1 MLLGKKTR
9 YIVGSDWAVILD
21 RSTNEFAKNRAI
33 DKLSQAFN
41 LSLEEAK
48 DLAENTPI
56 ILLDQLPLDLA
67 EKIKDFFAQSNI
79 DCSLTNDT
87 FTKRKC
93 FRAIWPGQPDLGRL
107 IGEAVEANESEIY
120 VPISKGIEE
129 ELQDLTLDLQKEN
142 QLLQSELEKTEVTH
156 PAEEESKEV
165 RRHENA
171 PKLERIHLEE
181 EVNRLKSE
189 NQASVRKI
197 SELESNLKNVSQAN
211 DKEVKSQFTELRA
224 QLSHYRGEYTRI
236 QNAAKQAQAEAKQ
249 FQNDL
254 TLTQKSLSQTRAE
267 MEDLKRML
275 SQMQSNSV
283 QLKEETEQIRREA
296 ENRIHHQTAE
306 LEEWKRKANDWS
318 GNYFKVIKENEFL
331 RGHQSEELE
340 AVKIRNQQLS
350 TQLEQ
355 AQRQIREFVAQ
366 LEQQELIQ
374 KRMKAASEMAEQE
387 AQLKILVYQ
396 QRTLE
401 DEIRIR
407 EEEMKKVLLDQEAV
421 EQAVMNAKQAQK
433 YLLEQSKI
441 KEKGRGVRP
450 KIINPSV
457 PQEPGT
463 QSSLPEP
470 GSELND

>member
-9 YIVGSDWAVILD
+9 YTVGSDWAVILD

-41 LSLEEAK
+41 LSLEEAR

-56 ILLDQLPLDLA
+56 ILLDQLSLDLA
-67 EKIKDFFAQSNI
+67 EKIKDFFAQSNV

-107 IGEAVEANESEIY
+107 IGETSETSESEVY
-120 VPISKGIEE
+120 VPSSKGIEE

-142 QLLQSELEKTEVTH
+142 QLLQSELEKSEATH
-156 PAEEESKEV
+156 PVEETPKEI
-165 RRHENA
+165 HHDNA
-171 PKLERIHLEE
+171 PALEKIHLEE
-181 EVNRLKSE
+181 EANRLKSE
-189 NQASVRKI
+189 NQALVRKI
-197 SELESNLKNVSQAN
+197 VELESNLKNLSQAN
-211 DKEVKSQFTELRA
+211 DKETKSQFTELRT
-224 QLSHYRGEYTRI
+224 QLAHYRGEYTRV

-249 FQNDL
+249 FQTEV
-254 TLTQKSLSQTRAE
+254 TLAQRSLSQTRAE

-275 SQMQSNSV
+275 NQVQSNSV
-283 QLKEETEQIRREA
+283 QLKEETEQIRRET
-296 ENRIHHQTAE
+296 ENRIHNQTAE

-318 GNYFKVIKENEFL
+318 ANYFKVIKENEFL

-340 AVKIRNQQLS
+340 GVKIRNQQLT

-355 AQRQIREFVAQ
+355 AQRQIREFVSQ

-387 AQLKILVYQ
+387 AQLKILVYK

-401 DEIRIR
+401 EEIRAR
-407 EEEMKKVLLDQEAV
+407 EEEMKKVLLDQEAA
-421 EQAVMNAKQAQK
+421 EQAIMNTKQAQK
-433 YLLEQSKI
+433 YLLEQSKM

-450 KIINPSV
+450 KIVNPGVS
-457 PQEPGT
+457 QEPGT
-463 QSSLPEP
+463 QASLPES